1 MFLYLTDSRL
11 VPLTT
16 ADRAKPVDFVLKV
29 NFHNFPEHLSCS
41 LLRFCLLALNIKAGL
56 CMLILLTPTVFL
68 LFPSL
73 VFTSYLCFLTFFI
86 LQNTRISFFF
96 HIPGFKVIVLTTASA
111 IHLFISWTS
120 AIVRG
125 QISFLESCLMGQW
138 ISKKFLNVSGMEIRI
153 SNFPNYQ
160 SIHIMKC
167 MLEDLYNISI
177 WSHGYYD

>member
-1 MFLYLTDSRL
+1 MATVEVGCSNSFHLIILLIWKGGMFLYLTDSRL

-16 ADRAKPVDFVLKV
+16 ADRAKPVDFILKV
-29 NFHNFPEHLSCS
+29 NFHNSPEHLSCS

-125 QISFLESCLMGQW
+125 
-138 ISKKFLNVSGMEIRI
+138 
-153 SNFPNYQ
+153 
-160 SIHIMKC
+160 
-167 MLEDLYNISI
+167 
-177 WSHGYYD
+177 